1 MKKRI
6 RISQKDI
13 TSGQIEEFV
22 FDEEAKEKAV
32 RKFSQIASFLRYDV
46 TIHYE
51 QQAFICSFIGVH
63 DFDGRYFYSMTEI
76 EHLINKN
83 GWCIGSLAMVWREIP
98 MPIEWFKR
106 EE

>member
-22 FDEEAKEKAV
+22 FKEEVKEEAIQ
-32 RKFSQIASFLRYDV
+32 KFFQIASFLRYDV

-51 QQAFICSFIGVH
+51 EQVFICSFTGTHV
-63 DFDGRYFYSMTEI
+63 FDGMYFYSMKEL
-76 EHLINKN
+76 EHLINKK
-83 GWCIGSLAMVWREIP
+83 GYCISALATVWREIP